1 MSKSTPPP
9 EITRLDFSLIPSL
22 RYNLTVPTGRYS
34 NLLFAKQ
41 KAKDRG
47 LNNFPNAAGD

>member
-22 RYNLTVPTGRYS
+22 RYNSTVPTGRYS